1 MIEVSLYGNKVGVL
15 EQRKEGI
22 FFDFYDS
29 FRSKP
34 LPISPYKLDP
44 EVKMNY
50 NYFDSMIAKGMPG
63 IINDSMPDGY
73 GAMMMQKHFRQL
85 QGSSMVTPLQKLA
98 FVGTDGIGA
107 LEYTPSQTH
116 EDMFDID
123 ISTLPSVLKSKFE
136 GSVPDVLKELI
147 KRPSPGGARPK
158 TSVLYDEKAGIMKGG
173 HTKNST
179 KDLVPWIVKFD
190 EDDSEMT
197 ILEKLYQDIASKS
210 GILCPVTKLLY
221 VGDEVHFAIKRFDRN
236 GSEKFHQATVS
247 GLQHLSHI
255 ETNNFTYENLLTMT
269 QQLTKDMSQVQD
281 MYKRMVLNVIGANH
295 DDHLKNFSFSMDK
308 DGMWKLSPIYD
319 VVYNTGPAT
328 FGEHFLS
335 INKKVSDIS
344 KEDLLKAGQI
354 VSLSNKEMNSY
365 IEEVSDSFSDA
376 LNNIASY
383 GLSADMEKELKA
395 GTNYLVYS

>member
-1 MIEVSLYGNKVGVL
+1 MIEVSLYGNKVGIL

-29 FRSKP
+29 FRSHP

-44 EVKMNY
+44 QVKMTY
-50 NYFDSMIAKGMPG
+50 NYFDSMFANGMPG
-63 IINDSMPDGY
+63 IMHDSMPDGY
-73 GAMMMQKHFRQL
+73 GAMMMQKYFRQL
-85 QGSSMVTPLQKLA
+85 QGSSIVTPLQKLA

-123 ISTLPSVLKSKFE
+123 ITTLPHVLKSEFE
-136 GSVPDVLKELI
+136 GSIPDVLKEFI

-158 TSVLYDEKAGIMKGG
+158 TSVLYDEAAGIMKGG

-179 KDLVPWIVKFD
+179 KSLVPWIIKFD
-190 EDDSEMT
+190 EDDSQMT
-197 ILEKLYQDIASKS
+197 ILEKLYQDIASNS
-210 GILCPVTKLLY
+210 GILTSESKLLY
-221 VGDEVHFAIKRFDRN
+221 VEDEVHFAIKRFDRN
-236 GSEKFHQATVS
+236 GAEKLHQATVS

-255 ETNNFTYENLLTMT
+255 ETNNFSYENLLTMT
-269 QQLTKDMSQVQD
+269 QQLTRDMSQVQD
-281 MYKRMVLNVIGANH
+281 MYKRMVLNVVGANH
-295 DDHLKNFSFSMDK
+295 DDHLKNFSFTMDK
-308 DGMWKLSPIYD
+308 DGVWRLSPIYD

-335 INKKVSDIS
+335 INKKVSNIN
-344 KEDLLKAGQI
+344 KKDLLKAGQI
-354 VSLSNKEMNSY
+354 VSLADKEMNSY

-376 LNNIASY
+376 LNNITSY
-383 GLSADMEKELKA
+383 GLSAEMIKELKA
-395 GTNYLVYS
+395 GTHYMLGK